1 MSNSSVIAPSLNTF
15 AGNTA
20 APLLAFSWGAA
31 TVIALYLTLR
41 NLSLNRGTKTDIVQ
55 FLAGI
60 CLILQEVISFV
71 DTLYTNYQPGELSK
85 CLPINYV
92 RFLSFIFFH
101 LLCNPVLIIRITVLV
116 PKSIQLYAR
125 ILLFTLFGA
134 SLITVASATLLNIS
148 FTNCGMPLDTRLNGL
163 GKIGFSILYFLLL
176 VCFFIPF
183 VKIYG
188 QVTSAKIGTGHLK
201 RISKTILIQI
211 SIPIVIYFIAAMVR
225 YANLYGEYFFLGFIL
240 EDVSI
245 FVAMS
250 LTYSMASSGNSS
262 TSTSSPGT
270 SNTNYMQHNTNSANA
285 GNYKNRW

>member
-31 TVIALYLTLR
+31 TVIALYRKYVLCPITNCNFFLIVTLR

-71 DTLYTNYQPGELSK
+71 DTLYTNYQPGELS
-85 CLPINYV
+85 N
-92 RFLSFIFFH
+92 
-101 LLCNPVLIIRITVLV
+101 NPVLIIRITVLV